1 MTAACYK
8 HLSKNTIVIMSAQNK
23 KATPN
28 TRKGPVKNGKGPA
41 RVNKTAQ
48 RASPPAPAAARAAKT
63 YTPPMPNITT
73 LGKLLAH
80 LRARGLTRYDYAMSA
95 LARCVGDDVTIVY
108 EVVGAVESGKQYP
121 SNETSLGQYAHLA
134 DKQVGRVLLSAK
146 RKEADF
152 SSVLYR
158 QLNGIVLEC
167 NTWKV
172 LAVPS
177 CSFFRNASPQNIVAN
192 IASYDIYEIIDGT
205 VVTLY
210 HYNGSWR
217 LSSANGYDV
226 SQYTWL
232 VEKTYW
238 DAIADLA
245 TRYPEFKFENLSK
258 RTCYTIGFRHKWFHP
273 LMSDPE
279 RLWLIQACNLDVA
292 DNVLIADGDSVV
304 PMIIRELNDVGLPV
318 QQPLRTVVTGQ
329 DLYNQLTLENESAI
343 QKYTSMLASGA
354 AVPHYGYFMRSRSTA
369 SSLCDLMLPSNLL
382 LMLQRTIYDLPRK
395 RKPHESPITHQ
406 NRLNYVTLR
415 AYLSVFTKFEFIT
428 MFPQFSQ
435 TYEHFDIMFNK
446 LTNRVIALTTEGP
459 SPTPLQDSRLE
470 SLARK
475 LADYIN
481 KTPACVQSPDGAA
494 VVQDFMRDKRFLEL
508 FFTAFVAVP

>member
-1 MTAACYK
+1 
-8 HLSKNTIVIMSAQNK
+8 MSAQDKKTNK
-23 KATPN
+23 PTRAKGAN
-28 TRKGPVKNGKGPA
+28 TRANTRTGKPSA
-41 RVNKTAQ
+41 NSRMPT
-48 RASPPAPAAARAAKT
+48 RAVAPAPVRAAKT

-108 EVVGAVESGKQYP
+108 EVVGACDQRYP
-121 SNETSLGQYAHLA
+121 PINETPLGQYAHLA

-172 LAVPS
+172 LSVPS
-177 CSFFRNASPQNIVAN
+177 CSFFRNASPQNIIAN

-232 VEKTYW
+232 TEKTYW

-245 TRYPEFKFENLSK
+245 TRYPEFKFENLSP

-304 PMIIRELNDVGLPV
+304 PMIIRELNDVGLPI
-318 QQPLRTVVTGQ
+318 QQPLRTVAMGQ

-354 AVPHYGYFMRSRSTA
+354 AVPHYGYFMRARSTA

-435 TYEHFDIMFNK
+435 TYEHFDVLFNK

-508 FFTAFVAVP
+508 FFTAFMPTA